1 MPPKRTAKTT
11 TIVTRKSSIPTSP
24 SITVAPPD
32 ELALS
37 TPASNDEADTPQAQ
51 PYLLRP
57 ADTDSTL
64 DIEESEDVEGLERLT
79 WSLEMTEQLVEV
91 LHEVFSEGGSA
102 DNSFKL
108 ATFEKAALKVRHIYK
123 GPLEITRK
131 RCKNKWQDLKKKW
144 GHWVFLSVQSGF
156 GFNHETE
163 LYEAYDYVWD
173 HLNKSKP
180 TIIWHKTHVM
190 PFRDLIG
197 EICHETQATGKNSFT
212 TANPTPIDPQ
222 LLALDTTNTSRSI
235 SPTPILARKT
245 LYSRSKKRAKTEG
258 EDDEDEGA
266 PVPKKVDMGSA
277 LVGLTR
283 ELELTRKAKEEFLT
297 KRQRAIQ
304 LLEKVY
310 KHRLH
315 IMAFIAGLSFFQN
328 EGNAETFITLTDID
342 TRDRYLEISLGT
354 ELIDQPL

>member
-11 TIVTRKSSIPTSP
+11 TIVTRKASIPTSP

-144 GHWVFLSVQSGF
+144 GHWVSSEWFWIQSRDG
-156 GFNHETE
+156 
-163 LYEAYDYVWD
+163 
-173 HLNKSKP
+173 
-180 TIIWHKTHVM
+180 II
-190 PFRDLIG
+190 R
-197 EICHETQATGKNSFT
+197 
-212 TANPTPIDPQ
+212 
-222 LLALDTTNTSRSI
+222 
-235 SPTPILARKT
+235 
-245 LYSRSKKRAKTEG
+245 
-258 EDDEDEGA
+258 
-266 PVPKKVDMGSA
+266 
-277 LVGLTR
+277 GL
-283 ELELTRKAKEEFLT
+283 
-297 KRQRAIQ
+297 
-304 LLEKVY
+304 
-310 KHRLH
+310 RL
-315 IMAFIAGLSFFQN
+315 
-328 EGNAETFITLTDID
+328 
-342 TRDRYLEISLGT
+342 RLGPS
-354 ELIDQPL
+354 Q